1 MADIKEIK
9 ERIAFWQ
16 SVVDEGG
23 SPTSAPKLAAAK
35 AELAEAEAAA
45 KPAKKAKKAE
55 PVEEIIEE
63 EIIEEAADEEEQMKS
78 LLLSVVL
85 SCFICGVVPQEWNI
99 HMANY
104 EYADE
109 IKKKKKKKG
118 KKLKGKEKGKKGSWS
133 IFKSKWKKKKEN

>member
-1 MADIKEIK
+1 
-9 ERIAFWQ
+9 
-16 SVVDEGG
+16 
-23 SPTSAPKLAAAK
+23 
-35 AELAEAEAAA
+35 
-45 KPAKKAKKAE
+45 
-55 PVEEIIEE
+55 
-63 EIIEEAADEEEQMKS
+63 MKS

-118 KKLKGKEKGKKGSWS
+118 KKLKGKEKGKKGSWGL
-133 IFKSKWKKKKEN
+133 FKSKWKKKKEN